1 MLTAI
6 SENTKTIKIGTSA
19 AILPYRNPIIIAKML
34 STLDH
39 VSNGRVTCT
48 VAIGWMEE
56 EFKILNVPFEQRL
69 PRTLEYI
76 KLIKELWN
84 NHPSSFKGE
93 YYSFENVSFYP
104 KPKQKKLPIW
114 MGGTSDEVIKR
125 AVEFADGWQ
134 PIWFTPDQLKE
145 KMNFVNEYAATK
157 NINVDSFDIS
167 LRNRILISD
176 KKEDNPNNF
185 IIGQKNE
192 VFDHILAYKDLGIS
206 EVVLDFLSPEIDETM
221 KTMEILSKELIPNL

>member
-1 MLTAI
+1 MCI
-6 SENTKTIKIGTSA
+6 
-19 AILPYRNPIIIAKML
+19 R
-34 STLDH
+34 D
-39 VSNGRVTCT
+39 R
-48 VAIGWMEE
+48 
-56 EFKILNVPFEQRL
+56 
-69 PRTLEYI
+69 
-76 KLIKELWN
+76 WN

-192 VFDHILAYKDLGIS
+192 VFDHILAYKDLCIS

>member
-1 MLTAI
+1 
-6 SENTKTIKIGTSA
+6 
-19 AILPYRNPIIIAKML
+19 
-34 STLDH
+34 
-39 VSNGRVTCT
+39 
-48 VAIGWMEE
+48 
-56 EFKILNVPFEQRL
+56 
-69 PRTLEYI
+69 
-76 KLIKELWN
+76 
-84 NHPSSFKGE
+84 
-93 YYSFENVSFYP
+93 
-104 KPKQKKLPIW
+104 

-157 NINVDSFDIS
+157 NINVDAFDIS

-221 KTMEILSKELIPNL
+221 KTMEILSNELIPNL